1 MPDRLQ
7 TFRNLV
13 SDSVDAWQSQV
24 ANPYIV
30 AYDTAYTSYKDTFDK
45 QKESDKA
52 RSEMFVAI
60 LSILPGSILTA
71 TAATSSIRV
80 LANRQALRLFAT
92 RSTARTLAT
101 YKAISE
107 DATVKFAVGK
117 VLDLVKDEAGK
128 KIKDAAKRAMANT
141 RDLLATS
148 PLSRDKQL
156 NSWLIDHKLLAFDAA
171 KAIEDNRTMTNDAKE
186 KAYAELRLAPIAS
199 RPSSRVDPGKLAP
212 KIELGFYMI
221 WLLDSDELV
230 TQEVAPVSPYY
241 AGKYSSTPI
250 DALPNSPE
258 YPKPGKDQWIGV
270 TRPGGD
276 VEDRIDALHKK
287 LRGKKFYESHWYGKD
302 DTKKLQEVQ
311 ESQRVLQWLSDQTQP
326 LAALGVTS

>member
-1 MPDRLQ
+1 MADRLQ

-13 SDSVDAWQSQV
+13 SDAVDTWQSQV
-24 ANPYIV
+24 CNPYII
-30 AYDTAYTSYKDTFDK
+30 AYDTAYTSYKDAFNK

-60 LSILPGSILTA
+60 LAILPGSILMS
-71 TAATSSIRV
+71 TAATSSLRV
-80 LANRQALRLFAT
+80 IANRSALRLLAARSAT
-92 RSTARTLAT
+92 RTLAT
-101 YKAISE
+101 YNAIAE
-107 DATVKFAVGK
+107 NAGAKFAIGK

-128 KIKDAAKRAMANT
+128 KIKESVTRAMANS
-141 RDLLATS
+141 RDLLSTS

-171 KAIEDNRTMTNDAKE
+171 KAIEDSRSMSNDAKE
-186 KAYAELRLAPIAS
+186 KAYVQLRLAPIANKPQS
-199 RPSSRVDPGKLAP
+199 KIDVNALAP

-230 TQEVAPVSPYY
+230 TQEIPASGYSP
-241 AGKYSSTPI
+241 GKYSSKPI

-270 TRPGGD
+270 SRPGGD

-302 DTKKLQEVQ
+302 DTRKLLEVQ
-311 ESQRVLQWLSDQTQP
+311 ESQRVLQWLSDKTQP